1 MRNMDYQVRGS
12 CSLNPRMRKI
22 LGQVFAPFHSLH
34 LPQEFELLAILF
46 VMRGLGFLQASISSY
61 LVAMDVHKV
70 MSSIQP
76 LQ

>member
-1 MRNMDYQVRGS
+1 
-12 CSLNPRMRKI
+12 MRKV
-22 LGQVFAPFHSLH
+22 LGEVIAPFYSLH

-46 VMRGLGFLQASISSY
+46 VMRGLGFFQASVCSY

-70 MSSIQP
+70 MASIQP